1 MYLYNISVIIEES
14 VHHEIVTWIR
24 QHFIPSVDPSAQLL
38 SMMDSPHDGV
48 TYCIQ
53 LHIEHAADIAHFRE
67 TYLMELQRYLGES
80 HTNKAFLFDS
90 VMKYLETE

>member
-14 VHHEIVTWIR
+14 VHHEIITWIR
-24 QHFIPSVDPSAQLL
+24 KEFIPTVSPSAQLL

-53 LHIEHAADIAHFRE
+53 LQIEHAADIARFKE
-67 TYLMELQRYLGES
+67 TYLIELQHYLGEN
-80 HTNKAFLFDS
+80 HNNKAFIFDS
-90 VMKYLETE
+90 VMKYI